1 MSDLTIVSGTLAFII
16 TLFAVYVHFS
26 TKNEHSHKVH

>member
-1 MSDLTIVSGTLAFII
+1 MSDLTIVSGT
-16 TLFAVYVHFS
+16 FALMATIFAIYVHFS

>member
-1 MSDLTIVSGTLAFII
+1 MSDLTVVSGTFALMA

-26 TKNEHSHKVH
+26 TKKEHSHKVN